1 MVTDE
6 SMYSP
11 DLLDVKA
18 GEETPVRLHDRNT
31 WLTAMRE
38 VRSGRDPEKRAPRPP

>member
-1 MVTDE
+1 MVRDE

-18 GEETPVRLHDRNT
+18 GERHRYDSM
-31 WLTAMRE
+31 TAIP
-38 VRSGRDPEKRAPRPP
+38 G